1 MKLRN
6 YLLAV
11 SKTTIQKVN
20 DWSKEMFS
28 SCKMDL
34 HKMSRS
40 ERNLS
45 LDTVVDSI
53 VCCIELIATT
63 TVDDVG
69 MLFRSSCFQCKFVQS
84 YLVLIMVL
92 KLLYGVLHQT
102 WHHWGGAGG

>member
-1 MKLRN
+1 MRT
-6 YLLAV
+6 YLLAI
-11 SKTTIQKVN
+11 SKITIQKIN

-34 HKMSRS
+34 HRMSRS

-63 TVDDVG
+63 TVDDIG
-69 MLFRSSCFQCKFVQS
+69 MLFCPSCF
-84 YLVLIMVL
+84 
-92 KLLYGVLHQT
+92 
-102 WHHWGGAGG
+102 